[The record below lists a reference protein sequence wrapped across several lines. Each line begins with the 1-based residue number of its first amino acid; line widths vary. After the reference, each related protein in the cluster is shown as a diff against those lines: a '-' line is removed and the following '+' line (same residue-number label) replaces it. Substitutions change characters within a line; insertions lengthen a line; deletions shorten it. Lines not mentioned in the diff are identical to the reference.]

1 MQCLRVGVQLL
12 QRVRHVY
19 DGDIG
24 KNHPLVASTQVIQKL
39 LRLRPQLLQLIG
51 DAGREIIAAV
61 LALLPPGNIR
71 FDAEDTALHLPD
83 GLIGGNGENINGQHE
98 VLREIRQLGD
108 HLVLDVAGIVPQ
120 KQNTANFAAH
130 LEVVCFEAQPIRA
143 DVIPEVMPFL
153 HGITQVKPEMF
164 FFAGTE
170 KIMED
175 SQTLLI
181 IQCFC
186 SALQAP
192 KIFPKVSVYPMEE
205 GAGLLHVSPGHRNRN
220 VLVLNEVI
228 TFCGLVGQDAVVLL
242 AVTVK
247 TVPPL
252 PHQDTAAKVCAVQ
265 PSVVDGNFCGGIRG
279 QAVQHSAVGS
289 EHIPLIVM
297 GGQRVVNIR
306 KAPSAAEFASSLPDT
321 VPIDPLDGN
330 GLLDAPG
337 DTEPLPFTAVCGKQ
351 GLNHKCSSPFHL
363 EFCSTDFQ
371 SGTPSAPRTKS
382 AT

>member
-1 MQCLRVGVQLL
+1 M
-12 QRVRHVY
+12 Y

-24 KNHPLVASTQVIQKL
+24 KNHPLVAGAQIVQKFL
-39 LRLRPQLLQLIG
+39 CLCPHLLQLIG

-61 LALLPPGNIR
+61 LALLPPSNIR

-98 VLREIRQLGD
+98 VSREIRQLGD

-143 DVIPEVMPFL
+143 DVIPEVMSFL

-186 SALQAP
+186 TALQAP
-192 KIFPKVSVYPMEE
+192 KIFPKVSVYPVEE
-205 GAGLLHVSPGHRNRN
+205 GAGLLRVSPGHRNRN

-228 TFCGLVGQDAVVLL
+228 TFCGLVGQDAVVLP
-242 AVTVK
+242 AVIVQ

-252 PHQDTAAKVCAVQ
+252 PHQDTAAKLCAVQ
-265 PSVVDGNFCGGIRG
+265 PSVVDGDFCGGIRR
-279 QAVQHSAVGS
+279 QTVQHTAVGS

-297 GGQRVVNIR
+297 GGQRIVNIR
-306 KAPSAAEFASSLPDT
+306 KAPCPAELAAGLPDT
-321 VPIDPLDGN
+321 VPIDLLDGD
-330 GLLDAPG
+330 GLLDAAR
-337 DTEPLPFTAVCGKQ
+337 DSEPLALTSVCGNQ
-351 GLNHKCSSPFHL
+351 RFNHRCFSPFRSK
-363 EFCSTDFQ
+363 FCSTDFR
-371 SGTPSAPRTKS
+371 SGTPSALHIKS
-382 AT
+382 VT

>member
-1 MQCLRVGVQLL
+1 MQHLRVGVQLL

-24 KNHPLVASTQVIQKL
+24 KNHPLVAGTQIVQKL
-39 LRLRPQLLQLIG
+39 LRFRPQLLQLIG
-51 DAGREIIAAV
+51 NAGREVIAAV

-71 FDAEDTALHLPD
+71 FDTEDTALHLPD

-192 KIFPKVSVYPMEE
+192 KIFPKVSVYPVEE

-228 TFCGLVGQDAVVLL
+228 TFCGLVGQDAVVLP
-242 AVTVK
+242 AVTVQ

-252 PHQDTAAKVCAVQ
+252 PHQDTALEVRAVET
-265 PSVVDGNFCGGIRG
+265 PVVDGDFGSGIRW
-279 QAVQHSAVGS
+279 QTVQHTAVGS

-297 GGQRVVNIR
+297 GGQRIVNIR
-306 KAPSAAEFASSLPDT
+306 KAPSPAELAAGLPDT
-321 VPIDPLDGN
+321 VPIDLLDGD

-337 DTEPLPFTAVCGKQ
+337 NPEPLPFTAVSGNQ
-351 GLNHKCSSPFHL
+351 RFNHRCFSPSRS

-371 SGTPSAPRTKS
+371 SGTPSAPHTKS

>member
-1 MQCLRVGVQLL
+1 M
-12 QRVRHVY
+12 
-19 DGDIG
+19 
-24 KNHPLVASTQVIQKL
+24 
-39 LRLRPQLLQLIG
+39 
-51 DAGREIIAAV
+51 
-61 LALLPPGNIR
+61 
-71 FDAEDTALHLPD
+71 EDT
-83 GLIGGNGENINGQHE
+83 
-98 VLREIRQLGD
+98 
-108 HLVLDVAGIVPQ
+108 
-120 KQNTANFAAH
+120 
-130 LEVVCFEAQPIRA
+130 QP
-143 DVIPEVMPFL
+143 
-153 HGITQVKPEMF
+153 
-164 FFAGTE
+164 
-170 KIMED
+170 
-175 SQTLLI
+175 LLI
-181 IQCFC
+181 VQ
-186 SALQAP
+186 SPRTTLQAS
-192 KIFPKVSVYPMEE
+192 KILPKVSVYPMEE

-252 PHQDTAAKVCAVQ
+252 PHQDTAAKVRAVQ

-306 KAPSAAEFASSLPDT
+306 KAPSTAEFASSLPDT
-321 VPIDPLDGN
+321 VPIDPLNGN

-337 DTEPLPFTAVCGKQ
+337 NLEPLPFTAVCGKQ
-351 GLNHKCSSPFHL
+351 GLNHKCSSPSHS

-371 SGTPSAPRTKS
+371 SGTPSAPHTKS